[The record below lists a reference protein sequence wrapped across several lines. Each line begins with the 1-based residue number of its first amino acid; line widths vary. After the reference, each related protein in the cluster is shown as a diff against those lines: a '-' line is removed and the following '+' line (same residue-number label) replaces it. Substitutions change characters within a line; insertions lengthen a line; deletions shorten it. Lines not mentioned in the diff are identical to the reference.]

1 MSGDNGQARTL
12 DGRLQEA
19 LTCNDK
25 ARKKLVAS
33 AKMLIRELR
42 HEDNGQ
48 MRPRQSNGQCL
59 RAPTLSGK
67 PMPAP
72 QTTET

>member
-1 MSGDNGQARTL
+1 MSGDNGQVRTL

-25 ARKKLVAS
+25 ARKKLIAS

-42 HEDNGQ
+42 HEDSGQ
-48 MRPRQSNGQCL
+48 LRPRQSNGQSL
-59 RAPTLSGK
+59 RFPTLSGK
-67 PMPAP
+67 PIPTEP
-72 QTTET
+72 RTQT